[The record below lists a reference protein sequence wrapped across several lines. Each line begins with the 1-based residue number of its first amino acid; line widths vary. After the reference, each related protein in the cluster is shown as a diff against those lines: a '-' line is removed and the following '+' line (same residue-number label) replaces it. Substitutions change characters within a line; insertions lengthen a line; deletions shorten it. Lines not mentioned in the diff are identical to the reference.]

1 MWHLRIKWLA
11 TTVSKWK
18 CFRIIPYFQGYKI
31 LLYLLCGLNSAPRRA
46 VSFVLSETKL
56 PSFTSKCSAA
66 FSPFGHE
73 GAVVG
78 LVLFIF
84 LIVMALQYC
93 SFYSRASI
101 TVRAA
106 QLQNHT
112 ENSQDLL

>member
-1 MWHLRIKWLA
+1 M
-11 TTVSKWK
+11 
-18 CFRIIPYFQGYKI
+18 
-31 LLYLLCGLNSAPRRA
+31 
-46 VSFVLSETKL
+46 SFVLSETKL

-66 FSPFGHE
+66 FSPFSHE

-78 LVLFIF
+78 LVSFIF
-84 LIVMALQYC
+84 LIVMVLQYC

-112 ENSQDLL
+112 ESSQDLL